1 MDMESIKPEKVMRPS
16 ASDEVTVKTAH
27 LQSSM
32 DTSNQQD
39 VSQTVSPEPDLD
51 EIARELEKQFEKLRD
66 LFQGE
71 AEFTVDKEIDRII
84 VKIKDRDGEIIRQ
97 IPPEGIH
104 RFDQNNW
111 IQWNGPDSDTGPQ
124 WC

>member
-97 IPPEGIH
+97 IPPEAAVKVARAIVELLGIL
-104 RFDQNNW
+104 FDERA
-111 IQWNGPDSDTGPQ
+111 
-124 WC
+124 